1 MSPPRRVSDAPRS
14 RELRPPRSR
23 VVPALG
29 SERRSGEPGGIHG
42 CLWRWPRIIGGRSRR
57 DRGGHPG
64 CSAGPAAALGRT
76 RRSPCGRTSRD
87 TSMPRSGASPS
98 RDPPLRDR
106 SPVPFECRRARPAF
120 MDSTTAY
127 RFFRSAFRGD
137 LGASRPGPRLVGH
150 PLRAGTG
157 ARPSA
162 RRRQGGQPRRAGGR
176 RLPRAARLLRHD
188 RSPAPG
194 LDAVERLPRAVD
206 RGVAFVPGAALNR
219 VSSGVVS
226 SAPSSARQG
235 SGQGSGRDFNAKAQ

>member
-1 MSPPRRVSDAPRS
+1 MSPPRRASDAPRS
-14 RELRPPRSR
+14 RELRPPRSH

-42 CLWRWPRIIGGRSRR
+42 CLWRWPLIIGGRSRR

-64 CSAGPAAALGRT
+64 CSAGPAAVLGRT

-127 RFFRSAFRGD
+127 RFFPERVPGRSRGKPARPPPRGSSPSRRYGRATFRASAARGPTSARWRPPASPCRPAS
-137 LGASRPGPRLVGH
+137 ASRPL
-150 PLRAGTG
+150 AS
-157 ARPSA
+157 ARPRRGGAAAAGRGSRRGLRA
-162 RRRQGGQPRRAGGR
+162 RRRLEQGLLGGR
-176 RLPRAARLLRHD
+176 ELGAQFR
-188 RSPAPG
+188 APG
-194 LDAVERLPRAVD
+194 VRERFQRKSVIE
-206 RGVAFVPGAALNR
+206 
-219 VSSGVVS
+219 
-226 SAPSSARQG
+226 
-235 SGQGSGRDFNAKAQ
+235 